1 MRRRR
6 HRKPYRTRQVETL
19 LDGLGKKNEPAQDQR
34 SKDRWKGHRNL
45 DIQRNKELFEGLV
58 ALDFEF
64 LIGQNFTA
72 SARVLS
78 DLLPQSVLGR
88 AQNGHGWFTDEFG
101 TSLRF
106 PDATFDRVLSILEAG
121 DPNLKSHLV
130 RRRRTD
136 MLHGFG
142 QWILSNLHKPELT
155 LNLDGQPVFGIDFL
169 ADRVVDTRAF
179 LTGLVMAGFMDD
191 WSMREASMF
200 EYKRTL
206 GGYPFRL
213 GGGDILI
220 VDAANFQMCG
230 LGNTGSM
237 VFDDQEL
244 RTLCDV
250 GVICRDRDVQYTYP
264 EYDQAY
270 FRRCMGDGVC
280 DDMALIWIGAQHGL
294 DAMLGGFIMDAID
307 TYDKY
312 LLELTWGGY
321 DTHLAGEIQNR
332 IHEKEDEP
340 LVDDR
345 QILKLIHFAA
355 KKNDPPLQ
363 LSSSHRRL
371 IQVEANSEV
380 PTVLN
385 HWRFLTGEPVFDIK
399 LGFSRVPA
407 REFYKAA
414 HERLRLAGMPI
425 AEPSFIKFK
434 GDLK

>member
-1 MRRRR
+1 VRRRR
-6 HRKPYRTRQVETL
+6 HKRPYRARQVETL
-19 LDGLGKKNEPAQDQR
+19 LDGLGQKNDTSRDQR
-34 SKDRWKGHRNL
+34 PKDRWKGHRNL
-45 DIQRNKELFEGLV
+45 DMQRNKELFEGLV
-58 ALDFEF
+58 TLDFEF
-64 LIGQNFTA
+64 LMGQNFAA
-72 SARVLS
+72 STRVLA

-101 TSLRF
+101 TGLCF
-106 PDATFDRVLSILEAG
+106 PAATFDRVLSVLEAG
-121 DPNLKSHLV
+121 DPNLKSYLV

-142 QWILSNLHKPELT
+142 QYILDNLDKPEIT
-155 LNLDGQPVFGIDFL
+155 LNIGGLPIFGIDFL
-169 ADRVVDTRAF
+169 ADRVVDTRSF
-179 LTGLVMAGFMDD
+179 VTGLVMAGFMDD
-191 WSMREASMF
+191 WSMREATMY

-206 GGYPFRL
+206 GGYPFRM

-220 VDAANFQMCG
+220 IDTANFEMCG
-230 LGNTGSM
+230 LGDTGRS

-244 RTLCDV
+244 STLTDV
-250 GVICRDRDVQYTYP
+250 GVICRDRDADYTYP

-294 DAMLGGFIMDAID
+294 DAMLGGFVMDAID

-321 DTHLAGEIQNR
+321 DTHLAGEIQHR
-332 IHEKEDEP
+332 FQLKEDEP

-345 QILKLIHFAA
+345 RILQLIHFAA
-355 KKNDPPLQ
+355 KKNDPPLP

-371 IQVEANSEV
+371 IQVEPNSSV

-385 HWRFLTGEPVFDIK
+385 HWRFLQGEPVFEIK

-407 REFYKAA
+407 KEFYMAA
-414 HERLRLAGMPI
+414 YERLRLAGVPVPRPEFVK
-425 AEPSFIKFK
+425 AKS
-434 GDLK
+434 